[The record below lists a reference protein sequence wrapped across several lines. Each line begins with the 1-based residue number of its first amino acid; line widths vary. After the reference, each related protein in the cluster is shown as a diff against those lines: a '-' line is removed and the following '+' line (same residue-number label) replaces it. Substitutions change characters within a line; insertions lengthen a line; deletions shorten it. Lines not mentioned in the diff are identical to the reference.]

1 MTDTIFWWIGAVVYA
16 CIGLVALWGVYSLV
30 IVYFRVTEKKFRSFQ
45 QQSEFLQAMEVPL
58 SQGEYDTASQIC
70 TGDPRALCQLSQLAI
85 DNRFLGY
92 NKVRQLVQDR
102 FQRDVLSD
110 IDHRISW
117 VNTVIKSAPMLG
129 LFGTVLGMMG
139 AFNKLGQSSQV
150 EAQAL
155 AGDIM
160 TALITTALGLAIA
173 IPLVLAVNSIN
184 IKIKQMEEMV
194 AEGLNFFFEMFRE
207 ATIRYPK

>member
-1 MTDTIFWWIGAVVYA
+1 MGIFDIIGYTVYT
-16 CIGLVALWGVYSLV
+16 CMGIVALWGVYCLV
-30 IVYFRVTEKKFRSFQ
+30 IVYFRVVEKKFKSDQ
-45 QQSEFLQAMEVPL
+45 QQGEFLQAIEVPL
-58 SQGEYDTASQIC
+58 SQGEYETASQMC
-70 TGDPRALCQLSQLAI
+70 ENDPRAICQLSQLAV

-117 VNTVIKSAPMLG
+117 VNTVIKTAPMLG
-129 LFGTVLGMMG
+129 LFGTVFGMMG
-139 AFNKLGQSSQV
+139 AFKKLGESSSV

-155 AGDIM
+155 ATDIM
-160 TALITTALGLAIA
+160 FALITTALGLAIA

-184 IKIKQMEEMV
+184 IQIRKMEEMV
-194 AEGLNFFFEMFRE
+194 AEGLNFFFEMFKE
-207 ATIRYPK
+207 ASIRFPK

>member
-1 MTDTIFWWIGAVVYA
+1 MSIFDIIGYVVYFFMA
-16 CIGLVALWGVYSLV
+16 VVALWGVYCLIV
-30 IVYFRVTEKKFRSFQ
+30 VYFRVTEKKFRNDRQ
-45 QQSEFLQAMEVPL
+45 QGEFLQAMEVPL

-70 TGDPRALCQLSQLAI
+70 ANDPRAICQLAQLAV

-117 VNTVIKSAPMLG
+117 VNTVIKAAPMLG

-139 AFNKLGQSSQV
+139 AFGKLAESSQV
-150 EAQAL
+150 EASRL
-155 AGDIM
+155 AEDIM
-160 TALITTALGLAIA
+160 FALITTALGLAIS

-184 IKIKQMEEMV
+184 IQIRKMEEMV

-207 ATIRYPK
+207 ATIRFPK

>member
-1 MTDTIFWWIGAVVYA
+1 MSIFDAIGYTIYTAM
-16 CIGLVALWGVYSLV
+16 GLTALWGVYCLV
-30 IVYFRVTEKKFRSFQ
+30 VVFFRVKEKKFRTDVQ
-45 QQSEFLQAMEVPL
+45 QGEFLQAMETPL
-58 SQGEYDTASQIC
+58 SGGDYDGASQIC
-70 TGDPRALCQLSQLAI
+70 SDDPRAICQLSQLAI

-117 VNTVIKSAPMLG
+117 VNTVIKAAPMLG
-129 LFGTVLGMMG
+129 LLGTVLGMMG
-139 AFNKLGQSSQV
+139 AFGKLAESSQV
-150 EAQAL
+150 EASKL
-155 AGDIM
+155 AEDIM
-160 TALITTALGLAIA
+160 FALITTALGLAIA

-184 IKIKQMEEMV
+184 IQIRKMEEMV

-207 ATIRYPK
+207 ATIRFPK

>member
-1 MTDTIFWWIGAVVYA
+1 MGIFEIIGYIVYFCMAV
-16 CIGLVALWGVYSLV
+16 VALWGVYCLV
-30 IVYFRVTEKKFRSFQ
+30 VVYFRVVEKKFKNDQ
-45 QQSEFLQAMEVPL
+45 QQGEFLQAIEAPL

-70 TGDPRALCQLSQLAI
+70 ADDPRAICQLSQLAV

-117 VNTVIKSAPMLG
+117 VNTVIKAAPMLG

-139 AFNKLGQSSQV
+139 AFGKLAESSQV
-150 EAQAL
+150 EASRL
-155 AGDIM
+155 AEDIM
-160 TALITTALGLAIA
+160 FALITTALGLAIS

-184 IKIKQMEEMV
+184 IQIRKMEEMV